1 MNTFH
6 SSGTASGK
14 VERMWRWK
22 ITIPAT
28 AIVPITPPW
37 VTSRIS
43 GRVNSITVPMWAAS
57 APVREGSRSSG
68 WSR

>member
-1 MNTFH
+1 MKMFH

-28 AIVPITPPW
+28 AIVPIVPPCE
-37 VTSRIS
+37 TSRIA
-43 GRVNSITVPMWAAS
+43 GRVNSITVPMWAVI
-57 APVREGSRSSG
+57 APIREGRRSSG

>member
-1 MNTFH
+1 MKMFH

-22 ITIPAT
+22 MIIPAT
-28 AIVPITPPW
+28 AIVPIVPPAE
-37 VTSRIS
+37 TSRIS
-43 GRVNSITVPMWAAS
+43 GRVNSITVPRWAAR
-57 APVREGSRSSG
+57 APVDEGSRSSG

>member
-1 MNTFH
+1 MKMFH

-22 ITIPAT
+22 TIIPAA
-28 AIVPITPPW
+28 AIVPSTPPL

-43 GRVNSITVPMWAAS
+43 GRVNSITVPRWAAR
-57 APVREGSRSSG
+57 APSREGSRSSG

>member
-14 VERMWRWK
+14 VEKMWRWK

-28 AIVPITPPW
+28 ASVPTCRRW
-37 VTSRIS
+37 
-43 GRVNSITVPMWAAS
+43 
-57 APVREGSRSSG
+57 
-68 WSR
+68 

>member
-14 VERMWRWK
+14 VEKMWTWK

-28 AIVPITPPW
+28 ASVCSQPPL
-37 VTSRIS
+37 VTSNRS
-43 GRVNSITVPMWAAS
+43 GRVNSITVPRWAAV
-57 APVREGSRSSG
+57 APIREGNRFSG
-68 WSR
+68 CCV